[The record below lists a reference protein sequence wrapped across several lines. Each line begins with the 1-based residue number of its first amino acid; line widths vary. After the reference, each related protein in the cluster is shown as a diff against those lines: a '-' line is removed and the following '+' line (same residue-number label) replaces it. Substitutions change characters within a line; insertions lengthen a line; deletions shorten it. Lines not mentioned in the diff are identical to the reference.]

1 MTMSRFVPRT
11 KKTKQLAVL
20 LVTAII
26 YTCCFFYQLQFESE
40 ENAVYSAFWYSTPAM
55 AFGAIALWWFAQGK
69 KDE

>member
-1 MTMSRFVPRT
+1 MSRLVPRT

-20 LVTAII
+20 LVVAII
-26 YTCCFFYQLQFESE
+26 YTSSFFYQLQFESE
-40 ENAVYSAFWYSTPAM
+40 ENAAYSALMYSTPAI